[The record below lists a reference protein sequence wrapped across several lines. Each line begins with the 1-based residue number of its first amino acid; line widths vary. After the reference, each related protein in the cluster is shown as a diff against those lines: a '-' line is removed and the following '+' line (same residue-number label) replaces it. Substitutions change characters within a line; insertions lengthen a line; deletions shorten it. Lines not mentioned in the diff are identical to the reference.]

1 MDIERA
7 RFNMVEQQI
16 RTWEVLDPGVLDLL
30 YVVRREEFVPP
41 SHRLLAF
48 SDLEIPLTKGG
59 PPGETML
66 APKVEARILQEVAP
80 KPSDRILL
88 IGAGSGYLVA
98 LLASC
103 AREIVSVEINPVLKE
118 MAENNLRRAGIQ
130 NARVFVGDGSRGW
143 TDTEPFDVIVLT
155 GSLPVLPDE
164 FANALRDGGRLFA
177 VIGDAPV
184 MSARLITRLPGNA
197 FNAID
202 LFETVLPPLRNARE
216 PKRFSL

>member
-16 RTWEVLDPGVLDLL
+16 RTWEVLDQGVLDLL

-59 PPGETML
+59 DPSETML

-80 KPSDRILL
+80 KPTDRVLV

-103 AREIVSVEINPVLKE
+103 AREVVSVEINPLLKE
-118 MAENNLRRAGIQ
+118 LAENNLRRGGIQ
-130 NARVFVGDGSRGW
+130 NARVFAGDGSRGW
-143 TDTEPFDVIVLT
+143 TDTEAFDVIVIT

-164 FANALRDGGRLFA
+164 FPNALRDGGRLFA
-177 VIGDAPV
+177 VVGDAPV
-184 MSARLITRLPGNA
+184 MSARLITRLPGDA
-197 FNAID
+197 FNSID
-202 LFETVLPPLRNARE
+202 LFETVLPLLRNARQ